1 MSRTKKYNE
10 KFKLLELNK
19 LYSPI
24 EAIALVKKMATAN
37 FDETFE
43 AHFSL
48 GIDPRHADQ
57 QLRGTVKLPHGLG
70 REVRVAVVAQGEK
83 LIQAKDAG
91 ADEVGGDD
99 LIEKIQKGW
108 MDFDVLISTPDMMP
122 KLGKLGK
129 ILGSKGLMPNPKTG
143 TVTLD
148 IKVSV
153 SDFKSGKL
161 EYRND
166 KFGVMHLQLG
176 KVSFSEKQLFDHFVL
191 FYDLFQRVK
200 PSKSKGL
207 YFKSISVSSTMGPGV
222 NVEPVKTKWS

>member
-1 MSRTKKYNE
+1 MSRTKRYNE
-10 KFKLLELNK
+10 KLKLLELNK
-19 LYSPI
+19 FYSPS
-24 EAIALVKKMATAN
+24 EAISLVKKMAVSN
-37 FDETFE
+37 FNETFE

-57 QLRGTVKLPHGLG
+57 QLRGTVQLPHGLG
-70 REVRVAVVAQGEK
+70 KEIRIAVVAQGEK
-83 LIQAKDAG
+83 LMQAKDSG

-108 MDFDVLISTPDMMP
+108 LGFDVLISTPDMMP

-129 ILGSKGLMPNPKTG
+129 ILGAKGLMPNPKTG

-148 IKVSV
+148 VKASI

-166 KFGVMHLQLG
+166 KFGVMHVQLG
-176 KVSFSEKQLFDHFVL
+176 KVSFSESQLLDHFIL
-191 FYDLFQRVK
+191 FYDLFQRIK

-207 YFKSISVSSTMGPGV
+207 YFKSISVSSTMSPGV
-222 NVEPVKTKWS
+222 NVETVKTKWS